1 MDISARLQKE
11 LAKAKAFNSESNT
24 ERKNDLVRLNK
35 KTPLFGRILPLAG
48 EDWFAKE
55 FSQFFMNYTKS
66 DGSRA
71 NAVVEVDL
79 DDPNDVLANAVKEV
93 LSWNASHENNKINLS
108 DNDRYGFNV
117 QHKVE
122 LVTIPVTQTPQGYK
136 MELSTKVQGMPNLV
150 NYQVSRATYYTIL
163 GMFGDGYM
171 IDNKPFDTEL
181 SFVTLGKTYPLTAH
195 INKEGKGYD
204 VALRADIQLP
214 AINPHILDKDE
225 NGEYKYIDDPNK
237 FHKPTYLASPD
248 FANMLA
254 NVIKDRLEDAKKVE
268 SNPNVQLP
276 IDYLSKHEMEQPVSP
291 QEDNTFVPGGSTSFN
306 EFEEPKQEQQS
317 STQVQEQS
325 DPFASN
331 ANQQSQDDFGDFGD
345 DFGSFEG
352 STSFDDFMKNN
363 N

>member
-11 LAKAKAFNSESNT
+11 LAKAKAFNSEGNT
-24 ERKNDLVRLNK
+24 ERKNDLVRLSK
-35 KTPLFGRILPLAG
+35 KTPLFGRILPLSG

-93 LSWNASHENNKINLS
+93 LSWNASHENNKISLS
-108 DNDRYGFNV
+108 DNDRYGFNI

-254 NVIKDRLEDAKKVE
+254 NVIKGRLEDAKKSE
-268 SNPNVQLP
+268 SAPSAQV
-276 IDYLSKHEMEQPVSP
+276 SMEKPVSL

-306 EFEEPKQEQQS
+306 EFEEPKQEQQAP
-317 STQVQEQS
+317 TQTQEQP

-331 ANQQSQDDFGDFGD
+331 ANQQSQDDFGDFD
-345 DFGSFEG
+345 NDFGGFEG
-352 STSFDDFMKNN
+352 STSFENFMNN
-363 N
+363 NN